1 MVATRTIVVTGVAGF
16 IGSSLAERLL
26 EGGDRVIGVDNF
38 DPFYARA
45 AKELNLRRALSHE
58 HFTFLESDLREPG
71 LVERVRAAAGAGA
84 DIVVH
89 LAAKA
94 GVRPSIAAPLAYVEA
109 NVTAT
114 AATLELARELNI
126 DRFVFGSSSSVY
138 GNAASPP
145 FKESEVNLVPI
156 SPYAASKRAAEILC
170 DNWARVFGMRCV
182 SLRFFTVVGERQR
195 PDLALHAFTRA
206 IVDGRTIQVFGDG
219 SMRRDFT
226 YVGDI
231 LNGLVSSLDFVG
243 TMPRGTHEII
253 NLGGHASATVLELIH
268 AIERALSREARLEF
282 VPRPPGDV
290 ELTFA
295 DISKAQRLLGFA
307 PQVSLT
313 EAARRFANWYLQGGV
328 TP

>member
-1 MVATRTIVVTGVAGF
+1 MRTVLVTGVAGF

-26 EGGDRVIGVDNF
+26 DAGDRVIGVDNF
-38 DPFYARA
+38 DPFYDRTT
-45 AKELNLRRALSHE
+45 KESNLRRALSHE
-58 HFTFLESDLREPG
+58 HFCFLQKDLRDAALLRE
-71 LVERVRAAAGAGA
+71 VKRAADGGA
-84 DIVVH
+84 DVIVH

-94 GVRPSIAAPLAYVEA
+94 GVRPSIAAPLEYVET
-109 NVTAT
+109 NVTGT
-114 AATLELARELNI
+114 AATLELARKLGI

-138 GNAASPP
+138 GNAATAP
-145 FKESEVNLVPI
+145 FKESEVTLVPI

-206 IVDGRTIQVFGDG
+206 ILEGRPIQVFGDG

-226 YVGDI
+226 YIGDI
-231 LNGLVSSLDFVG
+231 VNGLVSSLDFVAS
-243 TMPRGTHEII
+243 MPKGSHEII
-253 NLGGHASATVLELIH
+253 NLGGHNSASVLELIR

-290 ELTFA
+290 DLTCA
-295 DISKAQRLLGFA
+295 DIAKATRLLGFA
-307 PQVSLT
+307 PRVALG
-313 EAARRFANWYLQGGV
+313 EAAQRFANWYLARSAV
-328 TP
+328 N